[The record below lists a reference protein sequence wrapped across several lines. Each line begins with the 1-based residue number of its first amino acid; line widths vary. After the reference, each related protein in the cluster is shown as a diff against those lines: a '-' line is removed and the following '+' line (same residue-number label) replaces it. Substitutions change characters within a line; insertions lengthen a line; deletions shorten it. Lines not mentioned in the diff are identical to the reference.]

1 LAVERGS
8 IVRMHYRAMVGDR
21 LIDTTHDREP
31 IEFKVGEGQ
40 VIEGLDEA
48 VIGLKKGDKKTVIV
62 PPEKAYGERQED
74 LTGKIPVDRFRAI
87 PPEQLKEG
95 TVVQL
100 RTLEGI
106 RLATIL
112 RVDEDGVTL
121 DFNHP
126 LAGQTIKFEIEIVD
140 VKE

>member
-1 LAVERGS
+1 MAVKRGS
-8 IVRMHYRAMVGDR
+8 VVKIHYTAMVGDR

-48 VIGLKKGDKKTVIV
+48 VIGLRKGDKKTVVV

-74 LTGKIPVDRFRAI
+74 LTGKIPLERFSAI
-87 PPEQLKEG
+87 PPEHLKEG
-95 TVVQL
+95 TIVQL

-112 RVDEDGVTL
+112 RVDEDGVIL

-126 LAGQTIKFEIEIVD
+126 LAGQTIKFEIEVVD
-140 VKE
+140 VR